1 MAATKATRVRRSAE
15 QLIQDLEARIAEVKA
30 RAARK
35 QAKANPTTRFTSQAL
50 KSIDKALQACD
61 DSATKQALQEA
72 RGALSAVLALDG
84 VVVAHGTAVRKASVT
99 PDLLLDYVTKNPG
112 QRGEQISAALGTDS
126 YTMRPTMQKL
136 IAEKKIKTKGE
147 RRAMTYQPA

>member
-1 MAATKATRVRRSAE
+1 MAATATRVRRTTE
-15 QLIQDLEARIAEVKA
+15 QLIQDLEARIAQVKS

-35 QAKANPTTRFTSQAL
+35 QAKANPTTRHMSQAL

-61 DSATKQALQEA
+61 DAATKRALQEA
-72 RGALSAVLALDG
+72 RGTLSAVLALDG
-84 VVVAHGTAVRKASVT
+84 VVMSNGTGVRKASVT

-126 YTMRPTMQKL
+126 TSMRPTMQKL
-136 IAEKKIKTKGE
+136 IAEKKVKTRGE